1 MNDFDLMNTLKWKE
15 LAEVE
20 EYLDLPMDEWTES
33 KSKSKLAFAMQY
45 MMAKRNNPALT
56 IGEAEEMSM
65 EKPWYKRIFEKLT
78 DWLSKF
84 RRKAIDTSIKL
95 EELVDEFEHSLET
108 AKSPEEMYKEREIEM
123 VNRKAMTRGI
133 Y

>member
-1 MNDFDLMNTLKWKE
+1 MDNFDLMNTLKWKE

-56 IGEAEEMSM
+56 IGEAEEMS
-65 EKPWYKRIFEKLT
+65 IQQLT
-78 DWLSKF
+78 DL
-84 RRKAIDTSIKL
+84 AG
-95 EELVDEFEHSLET
+95 VEFT
-108 AKSPEEMYKEREIEM
+108 APKE
-123 VNRKAMTRGI
+123 VNPA
-133 Y
+133 

>member
-1 MNDFDLMNTLKWKE
+1 MDNFDLMNTLKWKE

-56 IGEAEEMSM
+56 MVEAEEMS
-65 EKPWYKRIFEKLT
+65 IQQLT
-78 DWLSKF
+78 DL
-84 RRKAIDTSIKL
+84 AG
-95 EELVDEFEHSLET
+95 VEFT
-108 AKSPEEMYKEREIEM
+108 VPKE
-123 VNRKAMTRGI
+123 VNPA
-133 Y
+133 

>member
-1 MNDFDLMNTLKWKE
+1 MENFDLMNTLKWKE

-56 IGEAEEMSM
+56 IEVAEEMSIQ
-65 EKPWYKRIFEKLT
+65 ELT
-78 DWLSKF
+78 
-84 RRKAIDTSIKL
+84 
-95 EELVDEFEHSLET
+95 ELAGVEFT
-108 AKSPEEMYKEREIEM
+108 VPKE
-123 VNRKAMTRGI
+123 VNPA
-133 Y
+133 